1 MTRELLIFGDSN
13 TYGAIPMTALGV
25 PGRYDAETRWPDV
38 VARELAPDWEV
49 VAEGLPG
56 RTAQFD
62 DPVNGAHMN
71 GGTGLRIALES
82 HGPIDQLVIMLGT
95 NDAKKRFMA
104 SPEMITAGLAG
115 LVDLAL
121 HDDYQQRHGGFDVL
135 LICPP
140 PVIEVGVLNGEF
152 QDSAAVS
159 QGLAPVLRDYCAK
172 RGIGFFDAGEV
183 FEVSPVDGVHYE
195 AEAHIALGKAVAK
208 AIKAG

>member
-1 MTRELLIFGDSN
+1 M
-13 TYGAIPMTALGV
+13 
-25 PGRYDAETRWPDV
+25 
-38 VARELAPDWEV
+38 
-49 VAEGLPG
+49 
-56 RTAQFD
+56 
-62 DPVNGAHMN
+62 
-71 GGTGLRIALES
+71 
-82 HGPIDQLVIMLGT
+82 
-95 NDAKKRFMA
+95 
-104 SPEMITAGLAG
+104 
-115 LVDLAL
+115 
-121 HDDYQQRHGGFDVL
+121 L

-183 FEVSPVDGVHYE
+183 IEVSPVDGVHYE